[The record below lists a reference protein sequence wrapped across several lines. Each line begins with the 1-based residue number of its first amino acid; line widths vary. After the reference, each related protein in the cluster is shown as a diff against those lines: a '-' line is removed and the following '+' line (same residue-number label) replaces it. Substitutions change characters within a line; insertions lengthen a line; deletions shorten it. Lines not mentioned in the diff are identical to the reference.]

1 MALLNHVNIFR
12 DVIVVF
18 CSNALAEPCAET
30 LIGGTLGPA
39 KIGTISG
46 GAKSGFHCNLGTEKI
61 NWQNF

>member
-30 LIGGTLGPA
+30 LIGGTLVLA
-39 KIGTISG
+39 FDKKLSVKQM
-46 GAKSGFHCNLGTEKI
+46 AI
-61 NWQNF
+61 NIK

>member
-30 LIGGTLGPA
+30 LIGGTLPEANGQVA
-39 KIGTISG
+39 ALVKVRAMG
-46 GAKSGFHCNLGTEKI
+46 K
-61 NWQNF
+61 